1 MWQGQG
7 CISHSNTTGCYQG
20 VAVLSPPTR
29 GAEDAGGQESD
40 VLSLPSC
47 RSVSDHDVGAIV

>member
-20 VAVLSPPTR
+20 VAVLSPPAR